1 MTCYRRDF
9 CTLGIGSLTSIV
21 LGGCGKRE
29 FNSRIDGRLKSRP
42 HDGVKTSVNGQLLLG
57 LDSNRDAILQV
68 PKNDGSPLPLLV
80 MLHGAGQNAED
91 MFWYLGST
99 PADAKVA
106 VLAPNSRERTW
117 DGIHNAFGPDVEF
130 LDRAL
135 SRVFET
141 VAIDPA
147 RLAIGGFS
155 DGASYGISLGLINGD
170 LFKRVIGFSPGF
182 VVYKSFHGQPAV
194 FISHGTRDRI
204 LPINSCGLSVAM
216 ELKRRG
222 YQTNFHEFDGGH
234 EIPEAIAR
242 EGLTWI
248 AAPNPD

>member
-1 MTCYRRDF
+1 MTYYRREF
-9 CTLGIGSLTSIV
+9 CALGIGSLSSI
-21 LGGCGKRE
+21 LLSGCGQRE
-29 FNSRIDGRLKSRP
+29 FNARGDGRLKSRVQ
-42 HDGVKTSVNGQLLLG
+42 DGVKTSLNGQVMLG
-57 LDSNRDAILQV
+57 LDSSRDAILQV
-68 PKNDGSPLPLLV
+68 PKNDGSPLPLLI

-99 PADAKVA
+99 PEDAKVA
-106 VLAPNSRERTW
+106 VLAPNSRDHTW
-117 DGIHNAFGPDVEF
+117 DAIHSAFGPDVEF
-130 LDRAL
+130 LDHAL
-135 SRVFET
+135 ARVFET
-141 VAIDPA
+141 VAIDPT

-182 VVYKSFHGQPAV
+182 VIYRTSFGQPAV

-222 YQTNFHEFDGGH
+222 YQTNFREFEGGH

-242 EGLTWI
+242 EGLSWI
-248 AAPNPD
+248 AASNPT